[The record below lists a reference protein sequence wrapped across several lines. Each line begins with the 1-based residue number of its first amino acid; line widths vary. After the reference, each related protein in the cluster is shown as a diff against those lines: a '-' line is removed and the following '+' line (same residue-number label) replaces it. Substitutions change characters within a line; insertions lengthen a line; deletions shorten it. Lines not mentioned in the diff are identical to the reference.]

1 MEIKFLQAESYLSLE
16 RNGGFENMKQVEM
29 LPDAVPNAGKDE
41 SSWETQV
48 YQAVEALE
56 QCAVA
61 YPKNGDGKSI
71 DLFLDDYQR
80 IMRPVLEALPNS
92 IQLQSQTCYSIE
104 IENEYFGPDRNYVWL
119 NSMGFIVGYNGDIGS
134 CGNADKFWKKRKEI
148 PAWYQKAL
156 SSVSEVH
163 VSKNCRSL
171 TPGFWNAMQIQH
183 LFVPG
188 APTYLPQG
196 IGKYCGFFPGNLTIH
211 ARPGSYAECYAYR
224 FGYKFEPMMPRVC
237 DNSKNRYLFSLE
249 FWGVPNERCDEYI
262 HFSCAEGI
270 LYLALEW
277 QPTSYRNIDWEW
289 SFWDSGFF
297 GDGDKCRYRSY
308 YDWGYIAGD
317 LAHAVMQKYAPG
329 KYKKYRDLFRKEADT
344 YKNALAEC
352 GKHRLLEYNEDQASV
367 IENDL
372 AAWNH
377 TLYFP
382 GGIIK

>member
-1 MEIKFLQAESYLSLE
+1 
-16 RNGGFENMKQVEM
+16 MKQVEM
-29 LPDAVPNAGKDE
+29 LPDAVPNAEKAE

-61 YPKNGDGKSI
+61 YPKHGDGKSI

-92 IQLQSQTCYSIE
+92 IYLKAQTCYSIE

-119 NSMGFIVGYNGDIGS
+119 NSMGFIVGCEGDIGS
-134 CGNADKFWKKRKEI
+134 GGYADEFWRHKEI
-148 PAWYQKAL
+148 PEWYQKAL

-163 VSKNCRSL
+163 VSKNCRLL
-171 TPGFWNAMQIQH
+171 TRGFWNAMQIQH
-183 LFVPG
+183 LFIPG
-188 APTYLPQG
+188 VPTYLPQG
-196 IGKYCGFFPGNLTIH
+196 KGKFCGFFPGNLTIH

-224 FGYKFEPMMPRVC
+224 FGYKFEAMMPRVC

-249 FWGVPNERCDEYI
+249 FRKAPNEICEYR
-262 HFSCAEGI
+262 HFFCADGI
-270 LYLALEW
+270 LSFAAES
-277 QPTSYRNIDWEW
+277 QPYFRSHEGGI
-289 SFWDSGFF
+289 SFNDSGSF
-297 GDGDKCRYRSY
+297 GDGPMPYGGWVYRS
-308 YDWGYIAGD
+308 DG
-317 LAHAVMQKYAPG
+317 LAHAVMQKYAPW
-329 KYKKYRDLFRKEADT
+329 KYEKYRDLFRKKADT

-352 GKHRLLEYNEDQASV
+352 GNHVLLDYNEDQASI
-367 IENDL
+367 IEHNL
-372 AAWNH
+372 SAWNH